1 MIELIHTIF
10 IESSIEL
17 RIMLGVLF
25 IGFPLL
31 CYFGIK
37 GTDEAID
44 FQNKLYQDQKWRKE
58 YERNRNDR

>member
-17 RIMLGVLF
+17 RIMLGVFL
-25 IGFPLL
+25 IGFPLI
-31 CYFGIK
+31 CYFGVK

-44 FQNKLYQDQKWRKE
+44 FQNNLYNERKKNGK
-58 YERNRNDR
+58 R

>member
-17 RIMLGVLF
+17 RIMLSVFL
-25 IGFPLL
+25 IGFPLI

-37 GTDEAID
+37 GTDEVID
-44 FQNKLYQDQKWRKE
+44 FQYNQKRRKK
-58 YERNRNDR
+58 

>member
-10 IESSIEL
+10 IESSIEV

-25 IGFPLL
+25 IGFPFI

-37 GTDEAID
+37 GTDDAID